1 MIFFDQIDVTVNG
14 TGILAE
20 NASVSV
26 QADLVPAYVIG
37 RRGIVDQAPSQ
48 GINNSVS
55 LSYFLEVDNEPNYG
69 IVDQIRNFSSTTEEL
84 QPTTIN
90 IGGISGVFYLRSY
103 QLKVA
108 PNTPAK
114 VTASYVG
121 YNQVSG
127 NVAEKAG
134 TVNYNASN
142 GSGIGFGFASVGGN
156 HTLKEAFDFNYSFQ
170 ANYIPVFALGSQ
182 EPISVKLMGASE
194 DMSISK
200 TGFYDPSFT
209 GTNPDGTLFNQ
220 NGSTGVQIFGLKLF
234 CEDDSSQ
241 SVDINVSGTK
251 VKSTSVGHSVNEI
264 SRSTTT
270 FSKYF

>member
-90 IGGISGVFYLRSY
+90 IGGISGVFYLQSY
-103 QLKVA
+103 QLNVA

-114 VTASYVG
+114 AT
-121 YNQVSG
+121 
-127 NVAEKAG
+127 AEKAG
-134 TVNYNASN
+134 NVNYNASN